1 MLTILTPETIA
12 TLNYLVLVSL
22 KEELSFL
29 LLDINELTN
38 NDDELEIIEYEV
50 NKNLNNILE
59 GISKFEKQPIEKTI
73 VGSVCLN

>member
-73 VGSVCLN
+73 VGNICLN